1 MGLLLAFIQPKQKV
15 KVSMTVGK
23 LLELSDIATQF
34 PMKVKVSMTL
44 ETGNLKE
51 LSGIAIQFRTFPPG
65 QLNQIHH
72 QGEKQDI
79 YSVGHK
85 AN

>member
-23 LLELSDIATQF
+23 LLELSGIATQF

-44 ETGNLKE
+44 GNLKE

-65 QLNQIHH
+65 QLCQIHH